1 MERGSHPFKAVNGQ
15 KLRVAKSIFVAVPM
29 NAAIGHPRGATG
41 VAIGAQTSLPSD
53 EAERVERREP
63 VKPLRR
69 IGSKRQLALRW
80 ANNDIGPSRCR
91 GDEGK
96 HVGPS
101 SC

>member
-29 NAAIGHPRGATG
+29 DAAIGHPAGPTG

-69 IGSKRQLALRW
+69 SGRKRKLASRW
-80 ANNDIGPSRCR
+80 ANDDIGPSGRR

-96 HVGPS
+96 HVGTS
-101 SC
+101 AC